1 MNRIVILATLD
12 TKGEETAY
20 LKGLIEK
27 NGCMALIADCSLRA
41 GGGRN
46 ADIQVEELIGDIG
59 MSEAVFAAL
68 DKDGAIACMQKAL
81 CYRLSHMQRE
91 GQLDGVI
98 SVGGVQ
104 GTVIATA
111 AMKLLPVGVPKYM
124 VSTVANGNATFG
136 PFVGVSDM
144 AIMHSVVDISGLNYV
159 LRKVLAEAAG
169 AICGM
174 VKARV
179 SETSPGN
186 VVGITMAGVT
196 TPCVT
201 MLKKGLEQR
210 GYEVLIFHCNGVGA
224 HVMENLVAEQEISY
238 VIDFSPHDIMDGLEA
253 GLMPCYEDRLR
264 PIAKAGV
271 PLLFVP
277 GSMDFILYNG
287 VDKVPED
294 KKSRAFYKHNPIHT
308 HVRASYEEL
317 YAAGRF
323 VAERLQGIHAQACV
337 LIPQRGFSQM
347 NSPGNAL
354 YDPAAD
360 QGFADAME
368 AFAPKG
374 LRVHKVD
381 AHINNEAFAA
391 YCLRIFDQLAAECE
405 KRPVAVSQ

>member
-1 MNRIVILATLD
+1 MNRIVILATMD

-20 LKGLIEK
+20 LKELIEK
-27 NGCMALIADCSLRA
+27 NGCMAIIADCSLRA

-46 ADIQVEELIGDIG
+46 ADIQVEDLIGEIG
-59 MSEAVFAAL
+59 VSETAFAAL

-81 CYRLSHMQRE
+81 SYRLSHMQKE

-159 LRKVLAEAAG
+159 LRKVLSEAAG

-174 VKARV
+174 VKARS
-179 SETSPGN
+179 SEKSSGN

-201 MLKKGLEQR
+201 MIKKRLEER

-224 HVMENLVAEQEISY
+224 QVMENLVTEKDISY

-264 PIAKAGV
+264 PIARAGV
-271 PLLFVP
+271 PLIFVP

-294 KKSRAFYKHNPIHT
+294 KKTRAFYKHNPIHT
-308 HVRASYEEL
+308 HVRASYDEL

-323 VAERLQGIHAQACV
+323 VSERLEDSRAEAYV

-347 NSPGNAL
+347 NSLGNAL

-360 QGFADAME
+360 QGFADAMD
-368 AFAPKG
+368 ALAPKG
-374 LRVHKVD
+374 LCVRKVD
-381 AHINNEAFAA
+381 AHINDEAFAA
-391 YCLRIFDQLAAECE
+391 YCLQVFDRIAA
-405 KRPVAVSQ
+405 KNKKQPAAVSQ